1 VEGWKEEK
9 MRTTL
14 SALIVEDEELA
25 QDLMQSYISKTAWV
39 ECVGVCVDALEAL
52 SVLHS
57 TPIDILFLDVQMP
70 EMSGIDFLKT
80 LPTLHKNLPAVI
92 LTTAY
97 SHYALASYDLN
108 VVDYCLKPFSFE
120 RYVQAVN
127 KAATWLRGR
136 NAHEQSLGSLPQI
149 PHRELLIKDRKG
161 EVTIDF
167 DDIVYCESFG
177 NYVKI
182 HTRKDWYITHQTLKS
197 IEDLLP
203 KTDFCRIHKTTI
215 VAKRAVESILGN
227 TVVIGGRGIPIG
239 ITYKH
244 QVLSVLRGVIL

>member
-1 VEGWKEEK
+1 MK
-9 MRTTL
+9 TAL

-25 QDLMQSYISKTAWV
+25 QDLLQNYIAKTAWV
-39 ECVGVCVDALEAL
+39 ECVGVCDDALEAS

-57 TPIDILFLDVQMP
+57 TLVDILFLDVQMP
-70 EMSGIDFLKT
+70 EMSGIDFLKNLQT
-80 LPTLHKNLPAVI
+80 FHTILPAII

-97 SHYALASYDLN
+97 SDYALESYNLN

-120 RYVQAVN
+120 RYLQAVN
-127 KAATWLRGR
+127 KATSWLRGR
-136 NAHEQSLGSLPQI
+136 KTNELLPDL
-149 PHRELLIKDRKG
+149 PPETAARELFIKDRKG
-161 EVTIDF
+161 EITIDF
-167 DDIVYCESFG
+167 DDIIFCESFG

-182 HTRKDWYITHQTLKS
+182 HTCKNWYLTHQTLKS
-197 IEDLLP
+197 IEAMLP

-227 TVVIGGRGIPIG
+227 TVVVGGRKMPIG

-244 QVLSVLRGVIL
+244 QVLSVLQRGTWIA

>member
-1 VEGWKEEK
+1 MKSVF
-9 MRTTL
+9 
-14 SALIVEDEELA
+14 SALIIEDEELA
-25 QDLMQSYISKTAWV
+25 QDLLKSYIRKTAHL
-39 ECVGVCVDALEAL
+39 ECVGVCDDALQGS
-52 SVLHS
+52 SVLRS
-57 TPIDILFLDVQMP
+57 TTIDILFLDVQMP
-70 EMSGIDFLKT
+70 ELSGINFLKT
-80 LPTLHKNLPAVI
+80 LHTPHIHLPAVI

-97 SHYALASYDLN
+97 SDYALESYDLN
-108 VVDYCLKPFSFE
+108 VADYCLKPFSFE
-120 RYVQAVN
+120 RYLQAVN
-127 KAATWLRGR
+127 KATTWLRGR
-136 NAHEQSLGSLPQI
+136 NAHEQSSVSPPQA
-149 PHRELLIKDRKG
+149 PHRELFIKDRKG

-182 HTRKDWYITHQTLKS
+182 HTHKDWYLTHQTLKS

-227 TVVIGGRGIPIG
+227 TVVIEGRGIPIG